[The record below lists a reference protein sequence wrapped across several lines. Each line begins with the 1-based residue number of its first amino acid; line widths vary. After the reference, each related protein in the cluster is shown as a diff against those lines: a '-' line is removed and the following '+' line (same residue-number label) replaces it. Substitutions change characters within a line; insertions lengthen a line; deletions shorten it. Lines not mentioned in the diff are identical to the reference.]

1 LGQGSEFIVRLPALS
16 IAGQQIAP
24 APIERGELST
34 QTARVLVVDDNVDVA
49 DMIVM
54 LLQLFGHEAKAAYSG
69 QSALETAT
77 EYKPDVVLLDI
88 GMPEMNGYEV
98 ARQLRRQPQTRD
110 VRLIAITGYGQ
121 DSDRQRSQE
130 AGCDH
135 HLVKPVDPQKL
146 QDLLA
151 KRV

>member
-1 LGQGSEFIVRLPALS
+1 M
-16 IAGQQIAP
+16 
-24 APIERGELST
+24 T
-34 QTARVLVVDDNVDVA
+34 
-49 DMIVM
+49 VM

-69 QSALETAT
+69 HSALETAT

-88 GMPEMNGYEV
+88 GMPDMNGYEV
-98 ARQLRRQPQTRD
+98 ARQLRREPPTKD
-110 VRLIAITGYGQ
+110 VRLIAMTGYGQ

-151 KRV
+151 RQV